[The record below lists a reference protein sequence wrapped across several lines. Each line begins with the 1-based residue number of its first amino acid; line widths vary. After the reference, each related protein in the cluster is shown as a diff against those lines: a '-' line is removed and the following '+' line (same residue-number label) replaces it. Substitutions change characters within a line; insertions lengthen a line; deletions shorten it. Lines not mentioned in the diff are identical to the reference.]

1 MPVRRYGYPPC
12 RAYWNTSYDEII
24 GMRLPNAEGAQVD
37 PKKLKEYLLSESHPV
52 GRSKAKFFH
61 GMGFDESNFDVLGEG
76 LIGIAQ
82 TEEIVE
88 AEPSPHGTIYIVD
101 GFITTPPWEPDQT
114 ANGVD
119 R

>member
-1 MPVRRYGYPPC
+1 
-12 RAYWNTSYDEII
+12 
-24 GMRLPNAEGAQVD
+24 MRLPNAEGAQVD

-101 GFITTPPWEPDQT
+101 GFITTPPGSRIRLRTVWIVDKGQDRPRFVT
-114 ANGVD
+114 ASPM
-119 R
+119 